1 MGNRGP
7 CAQML
12 MHRAILGENLQGL
25 FTLVRLQGLANQ
37 LNVTV
42 DMCEKMWHTAA
53 TGCIEGDVVLPYCL
67 PLPHQDAMERN
78 QTTLPQHHEYP
89 LHGVDVSVVRSDDV

>member
-1 MGNRGP
+1 
-7 CAQML
+7 ML

-37 LNVTV
+37 LNMTV

-53 TGCIEGDVVLPYCL
+53 AGRIEVLP
-67 PLPHQDAMERN
+67 
-78 QTTLPQHHEYP
+78 
-89 LHGVDVSVVRSDDV
+89 VVAASGCRGA